1 MQILNM
7 NLCLRTEIYVQT
19 QGYILKGKSAI
30 TPEIDMRGLRNLVW
44 PKNTH
49 NYVICASL
57 KQIACVKVE
66 I

>member
-30 TPEIDMRGLRNLVW
+30 TPEIDMIGLQNLVW

-57 KQIACVKVE
+57 KQIECAKVK